1 MPSESMLRWEHG
13 PDGTVALYEDAA
25 RGAAAER
32 FEPDGAGAGE
42 GVEHRRAFG
51 VSAKQVEERLAHH
64 VGHGAR
70 HAGVRGRLEHPA
82 TMRSGDDPHGGAK
95 RARPLR
101 SRRPAPDILYPART
115 LFEERHGMKSRTPFV
130 GGNWKMNTT
139 LSTGSEL
146 VRGVAD
152 ALARVSQ
159 IDVAVFP
166 PFPYLVAIG
175 AILRER
181 HGRVKLGAQD
191 VYQEPDGA
199 FTGEVSV
206 SMLKGL
212 RRPHRSCGTF

>member
-1 MPSESMLRWEHG
+1 
-13 PDGTVALYEDAA
+13 
-25 RGAAAER
+25 
-32 FEPDGAGAGE
+32 
-42 GVEHRRAFG
+42 
-51 VSAKQVEERLAHH
+51 
-64 VGHGAR
+64 
-70 HAGVRGRLEHPA
+70 
-82 TMRSGDDPHGGAK
+82 
-95 RARPLR
+95 
-101 SRRPAPDILYPART
+101 
-115 LFEERHGMKSRTPFV
+115 MKSRTPFV

-206 SMLKGL
+206 SMLKDCAVRIAL
-212 RRPHRSCGTF
+212 V